1 MHVLM
6 QIAHLKNLLHDE
18 ELNGGV
24 VAPGR
29 ILLYTIMVCRKL
41 RSVFSKSLELRIS
54 LEPHLEIS

>member
-24 VAPGR
+24 VGR

>member
-1 MHVLM
+1 M
-6 QIAHLKNLLHDE
+6 QIAHLKDLLHDE

-54 LEPHLEIS
+54 LEPHLEIC

>member
-41 RSVFSKSLELRIS
+41 SLFKIS
-54 LEPHLEIS
+54 RAQNLSRASFRN